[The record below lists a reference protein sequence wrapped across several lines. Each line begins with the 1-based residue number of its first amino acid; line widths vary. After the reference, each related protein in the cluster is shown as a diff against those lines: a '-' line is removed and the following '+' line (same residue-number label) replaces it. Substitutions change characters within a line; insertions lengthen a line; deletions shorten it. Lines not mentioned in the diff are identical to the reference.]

1 MDPEENEQE
10 GKTAALV
17 PVREQTVDFYGDP
30 IPGALVEEGEWY
42 VPLRPLTDFL
52 GLAFGPQRRRVLRDD
67 VLAARLRRVVIT
79 AADGKHYSTLCLPLD
94 MLPGW
99 LFGITPNKTRPE
111 LAAKMKR
118 YRAECFRVLWQAFR
132 GDVLAPAPPA
142 PADLNPAEQ
151 ALLLAEAVASL
162 ARSHLEQTGRIDVLE
177 QRQQTMA
184 DYLRPFVQRTNERL
198 TALELRLSS
207 GATISEDQAAEIA
220 LAVKNVAMLLTQQG
234 DANGFGRVWGEL
246 YRRFRV
252 GAYRNLP
259 AVRFDE
265 VLAWLHGWYSDLQ
278 GGAGQDSGTLK

>member
-1 MDPEENEQE
+1 MDAQDNEPE

-79 AADGKHYSTLCLPLD
+79 AADGKRYSTLCLPLD

-111 LAAKMKR
+111 LAEKIKR

-132 GDVLAPAPPA
+132 SDVLAPAPA

-162 ARSHLEQTGRIDVLE
+162 ARQHLDLE
-177 QRQQTMA
+177 QRHTTMA
-184 DYLRPFVQRTNERL
+184 DYLRPFVQETRHRLAAHEERIG
-198 TALELRLSS
+198 ALEVRLSS

-220 LAVKNVAMLLTQQG
+220 LAVKNVAMVLTQQG
-234 DANGFGRVWGEL
+234 DANGFGRVWGDL

-259 AVRFDE
+259 AARFDE
-265 VLAWLHGWYSDLQ
+265 VLAWLHGWYNDLQ
-278 GGAGQDSGTLK
+278 GGTDPA